1 MYHKPLCD
9 DPEGNLISRIIE
21 TISSYITWRIVSL
34 LERRSIIKKMIKHY
48 RPEFVKAVRIS
59 RPDLYSFK
67 EFRRIRR

>member
-1 MYHKPLCD
+1 MYRKPLSD

-34 LERRSIIKKMIKHY
+34 LERRSIIKKMIKH
-48 RPEFVKAVRIS
+48 RPEFVKAVKIS
-59 RPDLYSFK
+59 HPDLYSFK

>member
-1 MYHKPLCD
+1 MYRKPLRD
-9 DPEGNLISRIIE
+9 NPEGNLISSIE

-34 LERRSIIKKMIKHY
+34 LERRSIIRKIIKHY